1 MIKIKCPKC
10 GEPALSRI
18 NHDVVVSEHFEIIDH
33 VDHVIEGGEER
44 RITYKTIETVED
56 GEHFIEELESNQ
68 LEFQCD
74 SCGFFLNGITN
85 EEEMIDFAEDN
96 NLFVEVVD
104 EN

>member
-10 GEPALSRI
+10 KEPALSRI
-18 NHDVVVSEHFEIIDH
+18 NHDVVVSEHFEIIGH

-96 NLFVEVVD
+96 NLFVEVAD

>member
-56 GEHFIEELESNQ
+56 GEHFIETLDDSQ

-74 SCGFFLNGITN
+74 ACGFYL
-85 EEEMIDFAEDN
+85 EEIHTEDEMITFAEDN
-96 NLFVEVVD
+96 NLFVEVDD